1 MGMRVVR
8 LKVLYGGLAMTA
20 RQGHRRLRTDGHPR
34 DCRLC
39 AALLALARSAAQ
51 NERERLEARPRSVE
65 DVDRESAA

>member
-1 MGMRVVR
+1 MRVVR
-8 LKVLYGGLAMTA
+8 LRVLGGGLAMTA
-20 RQGHRRLRTDGHPR
+20 RQGHRRLRTDGHPH

-51 NERERLEARPRSVE
+51 NERQRTEDRPRSGE

>member
-1 MGMRVVR
+1 MRVVR
-8 LKVLYGGLAMTA
+8 LRVLWGGLAMTA
-20 RQGHRRLRTDGHPR
+20 RQGHRKLRTDGHPR

-51 NERERLEARPRSVE
+51 NERQRPEDRRRSGD

>member
-1 MGMRVVR
+1 MRVVR
-8 LKVLYGGLAMTA
+8 LRVLWGGLAMTA
-20 RQGHRRLRTDGHPR
+20 RQGHRKLRTDGHPR

-51 NERERLEARPRSVE
+51 NERQRPEDQRRSGD